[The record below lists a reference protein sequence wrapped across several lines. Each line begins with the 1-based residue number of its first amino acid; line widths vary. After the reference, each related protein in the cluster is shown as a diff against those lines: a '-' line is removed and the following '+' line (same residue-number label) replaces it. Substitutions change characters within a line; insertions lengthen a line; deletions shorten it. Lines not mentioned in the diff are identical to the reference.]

1 MLITMFLQ
9 IRPKGY
15 PPMPLPWMLFLASK
29 SIFFIFKLLLIVD
42 VLHCSALCFVSSEEL
57 EYEDDDD
64 DETEDKTT
72 KATNNKT
79 VSAQVGC

>member
-1 MLITMFLQ
+1 M
-9 IRPKGY
+9 
-15 PPMPLPWMLFLASK
+15 
-29 SIFFIFKLLLIVD
+29 D
-42 VLHCSALCFVSSEEL
+42 VLYCSALCFVSSEEL

>member
-1 MLITMFLQ
+1 M
-9 IRPKGY
+9 
-15 PPMPLPWMLFLASK
+15 
-29 SIFFIFKLLLIVD
+29 D